1 MLYRDTSQGVKAAA
15 GIYTHAIMFPNQLTR
30 SKLMLNSRAAG
41 EIVLNKIAPMGGAW
55 AYLGLQ
61 SDRTRAKPD
70 HRRGSECSDKR
81 AGHGER
87 DLVEKRFIG
96 H

>member
-41 EIVLNKIAPMGGAW
+41 EIVLNKIAPMGARG
-55 AYLGLQ
+55 
-61 SDRTRAKPD
+61 RTWVCNRTEPGPSQTTDEVQNALTS
-70 HRRGSECSDKR
+70 G
-81 AGHGER
+81 R
-87 DLVEKRFIG
+87 DMVKGI
-96 H
+96 